1 MIEYRDVRKSY
12 GDKEIIRGISFTV
25 EAGEFIVI
33 IGPSGCGKTTT
44 VKMLNRL
51 IDATSGSI
59 LIDGVDTREMDLL
72 RLRTSVGYVIQQIG
86 LFPNMTVEENI
97 SVVPKIMKWS
107 KEKTL
112 ARVKELM
119 EMVHMPYDDYAKK
132 YPKQLSGGQQQ
143 RVGVLRAM
151 ATNPPII
158 IMDEPFGAL
167 DPITREILQ
176 AEVKKIQKEFHIT
189 ILFITHDM
197 HEAMKMAD
205 RVIFMDQG
213 VIRQQA
219 TPRQMLLHPATE
231 EITRFISLQ
240 EVGLDEGNLT
250 AEDIMQR
257 IPDGEVSGNVLT
269 VGRQERLSEIGK
281 HISLSANDPIYVKD
295 DSGKPVGMITIG
307 SILKHLSK

>member
-1 MIEYRDVRKSY
+1 MIDFDALAEVMGDLDEDAMTQMLEDVMSAGGQDAQKAMDACQKGMDIVGTRFESGEYFV
-12 GDKEIIRGISFTV
+12 GDLIY
-25 EAGEFIVI
+25 AGELMTKAVDIL
-33 IGPSGCGKTTT
+33 K
-44 VKMLNRL
+44 
-51 IDATSGSI
+51 DA
-59 LIDGVDTREMDLL
+59 LV
-72 RLRTSVGYVIQQIG
+72 
-86 LFPNMTVEENI
+86 
-97 SVVPKIMKWS
+97 

-176 AEVKKIQKEFHIT
+176 AEVKKIQNEFHIT

-219 TPRQMLLHPATE
+219 TPRQMLLHPASE

-240 EVGLDEGNLT
+240 EVGLDEGDLT

-257 IPDGEVSGNVLT
+257 IPDGEVSEPVLT
-269 VGRQERLSEIGK
+269 VGLQERLSEIGK
-281 HISLSANDPIYVKD
+281 HVSLSANDPIYVKD
-295 DSGKPVGMITIG
+295 DSGKPVGVITIG

>member
-107 KEKTL
+107 KDKTL